1 MSSSR
6 SSSELTAGLAAFDK
20 KLKLVLNAQA
30 RLKWELEDLQKKNKK
45 LREEKEHF
53 EAEYQEIKKKH
64 RQLEKDF
71 NRSKFF
77 AKLVTNKLTPT
88 GGISELKEDIDH
100 HIKSIDA
107 VIAKLKQTL

>member
-1 MSSSR
+1 MAISR
-6 SSSELTAGLAAFDK
+6 SSTDLTAGAAAFDK
-20 KLKLVLNAQA
+20 KLKLLLSEQA
-30 RLKWELEDLQKKNKK
+30 RLKWELEELKSKNKK
-45 LREEKEHF
+45 LREEKDRIEG
-53 EAEYQEIKKKH
+53 EYQEIKKKH

-77 AKLVTNKLTPT
+77 AKLVTKKLTPT

-107 VIAKLKQTL
+107 IIAKLKQTL

>member
-1 MSSSR
+1 MATSR
-6 SSSELTAGLAAFDK
+6 FNSNLADKLTSFDE
-20 KLKLVLNAQA
+20 KLKLLLSAQE
-30 RLKWELEDLQKKNKK
+30 RLKWELEDVKKKNKK
-45 LREEKEHF
+45 LREEKERF

-77 AKLVTNKLTPT
+77 AKLVSNKLTPT

-100 HIKSIDA
+100 YIKNIDA
-107 VIAKLKQTL
+107 IIAKLKQTL